1 MTDLTNHPDDSSL
14 DPWTLESLLDGD
26 EPAVDDA
33 AAPLAALIA
42 STRRPGDAFEL
53 RGAAEMLAAFREA
66 TAVEERVSAPT
77 RRIAM
82 LSTIT
87 RSKLIV
93 AATAGA
99 LTLGA
104 ASAAAMTN
112 SLPDSAQNVAHSL
125 LKFAPAAEGHTAV
138 GPDAT
143 GPAAKGLCTAWAA
156 HVASGEMPS
165 EHSVAFRNLAAAAV
179 AAASADTDSTGTD
192 STDAGATDADPT
204 AAAITTYCAPFLTQA
219 AAEESSTEKTADS
232 AKTDD
237 GTSTKATAKGQQT
250 THPGQGEA
258 QWAAH
263 GRTDRAFPGKGASHW
278 PKADGKPGNGPKA
291 TSQDS
296 DGSEDGSATEGRTDS
311 DTQSRTKSEDSADN

>member
-26 EPAVDDA
+26 EPAADDA

-53 RGAAEMLAAFREA
+53 RGAAEVLAAFREVS
-66 TAVEERVSAPT
+66 AVEEPVSAPT

-87 RSKLIV
+87 RSKLII

-99 LTLGA
+99 LSLGA

-112 SLPDSAQNVAHSL
+112 SLPDSVQSVAHGL
-125 LKFAPAAEGHTAV
+125 VGKVPAPNAQAV

-143 GPAAKGLCTAWAA
+143 GPAAKGLCAAWAD
-156 HVASGEMPS
+156 HVASGETPS
-165 EHSVAFRNLAAAAV
+165 TRSVAFRNLATAAGVTAET
-179 AAASADTDSTGTD
+179 TDS
-192 STDAGATDADPT
+192 
-204 AAAITTYCAPFLTQA
+204 AAAITTYCAPFLKAA
-219 AAEESSTEKTADS
+219 AAEEPSTETTDDS
-232 AKTDD
+232 AKTDAD
-237 GTSTKATAKGQQT
+237 TGTSAKATAKGQQT
-250 THPGQGEA
+250 THPGQGAA
-258 QWAAH
+258 QWTSH
-263 GRTDRAFPGKGASHW
+263 SRTATFPGKGASHW

-291 TSQDS
+291 TSSTDTE
-296 DGSEDGSATEGRTDS
+296 SETESGTESQTDS
-311 DTQSRTKSEDSADN
+311 DTQSGTESEAPASN